1 MNLATATVLQ
11 QGKYTIDATLG
22 IGGFGIT
29 YRAINTHLNQ
39 TVVLKTLNESLR
51 QHPASAQFQQQFIA
65 EAQRQCQCQH
75 SNIVRAIDFFEE
87 AGQSFVAMDYIP
99 GKTLAQIV
107 ETGKPLS
114 EAQALHYIRQIASA
128 LSTVHHSGLLHGDI
142 NPENIIRR
150 ADSHLVMLIDFGIAR
165 DFTIGTKQTH
175 TNLLSPG
182 YAPIEQYLSDGKC
195 TPATDIYSIAATLYY
210 LLSGEPPV
218 AAPLRD
224 RIPLAEL
231 RQFQPNLSPGIE
243 LAILQGLETDPQ
255 NRPQTVEDWLTMLQE
270 TERTSAERTD
280 KQSLQLPV
288 PPPPQLTLLA
298 FVVTAAIAGWM
309 GFDLA
314 WRYNSTS
321 LSSNRSTTPSFP
333 SLEDLLKS
341 RDLSGP
347 MFGQPSV
354 ESSPLPSIDNDELN
368 KDSQPTLDSSIIPE
382 PIDPSAAS
390 AQPSALPSPE
400 TPAPEPEA
408 SPSPSPTPESEAQ
421 PSEPPM
427 PQPKARIEPAPQPA
441 SAPVPEVAPLPP
453 APPPPSYSPPAP
465 VQPAAKGAETLPP
478 SESDAPGLPSP
489 TVRSSAQPPI
499 PSRSGSNSD
508 SSIAPYSPPPVAE
521 PTVPFPEPA
530 TN

>member
-142 NPENIIRR
+142 NPEKIIRR

-270 TERTSAERTD
+270 TERTLAETKG
-280 KQSLQLPV
+280 KQSLRLPA

-465 VQPAAKGAETLPP
+465 VQPDAKSAETLPP
-478 SESDAPGLPSP
+478 SESAPPAASP

>member
-280 KQSLQLPV
+280 KQSLQLPA

-465 VQPAAKGAETLPP
+465 VQPDAKSAETLPP
-478 SESDAPGLPSP
+478 SESAPPAASP
-489 TVRSSAQPPI
+489 TVRSAGPPI